1 MCDCE
6 GTIMPALY
14 PGDEICITYDCGMD
28 ISDAEHLFIE
38 VRRPDGETEFWP
50 AELDSD
56 NEQHIY
62 VTKVPED
69 LISGIYNCRASV
81 QLDGQEGLGTWVS
94 TSIEVLH
101 SPWIEGTPIAEAGIF
116 EEASPEAPV
125 KAFNIDG
132 LIRRVRV

>member
-1 MCDCE
+1 
-6 GTIMPALY
+6 MPALL

-50 AELDSD
+50 AEFDPD
-56 NEQHIY
+56 NENHIC

-69 LISGIYNCRASV
+69 LISGTYNCRAAL

-94 TSIEVLH
+94 TDIEVYH
-101 SPWIEGTPIAEAGIF
+101 SHWDEGTAVAEAGIF
-116 EEASPEAPV
+116 EKPSPEPV
-125 KAFNIDG
+125 KAINIDG